1 MSKRTAKLV
10 FTAIFVSLLAGIPL
24 VTASHGAPAEADK
37 CLSGPKGAPP
47 AGGHWY
53 YRVDRAT
60 KRACWY
66 VGDAKEKL
74 APAAPETSPPAAA
87 SVAPSNSARTQLS
100 IANARAEFPAPAM
113 RPEPETFAGQRAAPA
128 TIAGAINPENDRRAN
143 ASDTGA
149 DRSVVAARW
158 FEPTSMASSAPSQ
171 ASADQSANQPQVA
184 SELAPPTAPFR
195 LAAADASSVKPSGS
209 VQQLLIVIVGALALA
224 GLLASAIF
232 RLSGA
237 RRTGRRAT
245 GLDGRVNWD
254 LARTSRRTPP
264 DETQGAASLRAVDV
278 LPEAGFSRDPRAAED
293 PNERI
298 AQMLTR
304 LARSTAT

>member
-1 MSKRTAKLV
+1 MPKPTAKLV
-10 FTAIFVSLLAGIPL
+10 SAAIFASLLAGTPL
-24 VTASHGAPAEADK
+24 VTASHAAPAEADK

-74 APAAPETSPPAAA
+74 ARAVPETSPPATD
-87 SVAPSNSARTQLS
+87 SVAPPNSAHTQQS

-113 RPEPETFAGQRAAPA
+113 RPEPDTFAGQRAAPA
-128 TIAGAINPENDRRAN
+128 TIAGALNPENDRRAN
-143 ASDTGA
+143 AGVTGA
-149 DRSVVAARW
+149 DRSVVASRW
-158 FEPTSMASSAPSQ
+158 FEPASMDSSAPPQ
-171 ASADQSANQPQVA
+171 ASANNSANQSQVA
-184 SELAPPTAPFR
+184 SELAPPKAPFR
-195 LAAADASSVKPSGS
+195 LAAADASSVKPAGS
-209 VQQLLIVIVGALALA
+209 VQQLLIAIVGALALA

-245 GLDGRVNWD
+245 GVDGRVNWD
-254 LARTSRRTPP
+254 LAGTSRRTPP
-264 DETQGAASLRAVDV
+264 DETQGAASLRAVDL
-278 LPEAGFSRDPRAAED
+278 LPEAGFSRNPRAAED

-304 LARSTAT
+304 LARSAAT